1 MRIIAIEEHFTTEQ
15 LISAEG
21 ADAGGGPTRKLLDL
35 GADRIAEMDAA
46 GVDLQ
51 VISTRAPAVQNLR
64 ASAAVPLARGAND
77 VLAAAI
83 TAHPDRFAGF
93 ATLPTPAPAK
103 AAEELDRAVR
113 ELGFKGAIL
122 HGHTNGRFLDDREFW
137 PIFECAEALGVPV
150 YLHPTPPTPA
160 VSEAYF
166 SGVDPRVADAL
177 ARAGWGWHAETGLHA
192 LRLMVSGVFDRFP
205 RLQMI
210 IGHMGENLPFSI
222 ARADVALRAGTS
234 HLKRTVADYFRT
246 NFHITTS
253 AYFTVPP
260 LQCALSVI
268 GADRIMFSVDYPFC
282 SAQDGTAFL
291 LSAPLAQAD
300 LEKIAYGNAER
311 LLKL

>member
-1 MRIIAIEEHFTTEQ
+1 LRIIAIEEHFTTER
-15 LISAEG
+15 LITAEG
-21 ADAGGGPTRKLLDL
+21 ADAGGGPTRQLLDL

-46 GVDLQ
+46 GVDVQ

-64 ASAAVPLARGAND
+64 ASEAVPLARETND

-83 TAHPDRFAGF
+83 AAYPDRFAGF
-93 ATLPTPAPAK
+93 ATLPTPDPAK

-113 ELGFKGAIL
+113 DLGFKGAIV
-122 HGHTNGRFLDDREFW
+122 HGHTSGRFLDDQDFW
-137 PIFECAEALGVPV
+137 PIFECAQALDVPV

-160 VSEAYF
+160 VFEAYF
-166 SGVDPRVADAL
+166 SGVDPRAAGAL

-192 LRLMVSGVFDRFP
+192 LRLMLSGVFDRFP

-222 ARADVALRAGTS
+222 ARADIALRAGTR
-234 HLKRTVADYFRT
+234 HLDRTVTEYFCD
-246 NFHITTS
+246 NFHVTTS

-260 LQCALSVI
+260 LQCALAVI
-268 GADRIMFSVDYPFC
+268 GADRIMFSVDYPFA
-282 SAQDGTAFL
+282 SAPDGTAFL
-291 LSAPLAQAD
+291 RSAPIAQAD
-300 LEKIAYGNAER
+300 REKIAHGNAER

>member
-21 ADAGGGPTRKLLDL
+21 ADASGGPIRKLLDL

-64 ASAAVPLARGAND
+64 ASEAVPLAREAND
-77 VLAAAI
+77 VLAAAVA
-83 TAHPDRFAGF
+83 AHPDRFAGF
-93 ATLPTPAPAK
+93 ATLPTPEPAK
-103 AAEELDRAVR
+103 AAEELDRGVR
-113 ELGFKGAIL
+113 ELGFKGAIV
-122 HGHTNGRFLDDREFW
+122 HGHTSGQFLDDQAFW
-137 PIFECAEALGVPV
+137 PIFECAQALDVPV
-150 YLHPTPPTPA
+150 YLHPTPPTEA
-160 VSEAYF
+160 VLAAYF
-166 SGVDPRVADAL
+166 SGVDPRVAGAL

-205 RLQMI
+205 ELQI
-210 IGHMGENLPFSI
+210 ILGHMGENLPFSI
-222 ARADVALRAGTS
+222 ARADIALRAGTR
-234 HLKRTVADYFRT
+234 HLKRTVAEYFCD

-260 LQCALSVI
+260 LQCALSVV

-282 SAQDGTAFL
+282 AAQDGTEFL

-300 LEKIAYGNAER
+300 REKIAHGNAER